1 LSKCIQTEIINKSCP
16 QGLTCRSYYDDT
28 DTYLAKKKP
37 LWQKQKP
44 STELTE
50 ALFICDSA
58 FELLKKLTNG

>member
-1 LSKCIQTEIINKSCP
+1 MTQTLIW
-16 QGLTCRSYYDDT
+16 Q
-28 DTYLAKKKP
+28 KKP

>member
-1 LSKCIQTEIINKSCP
+1 MTQTLIW
-16 QGLTCRSYYDDT
+16 Q
-28 DTYLAKKKP
+28 KKKP

-50 ALFICDSA
+50 ALFVCDSA